1 MVGSLVLHHII
12 NLFIYV
18 FYAFFDYVYLFGLDD
33 SEMFNFMYISGET
46 IDDILF
52 KLYPKIIKSQNV
64 VESTKGRNRELTGVL
79 LKLKNPR
86 ARLCR
91 AEIRKILYSSL
102 GETLWYFSGRNDLA
116 FIKYYIPRYRETSGL
131 PENAVTVRGAYGPK
145 LFGSGGQVK
154 KVITILKE
162 KKSSRQ
168 AVIQIFDKS
177 DLTKIIKELRSEK
190 KDIGKKIVDV
200 PCTCT
205 IQFLCRNNR
214 LNMVVSMRSNDAY
227 IGLPHDIFAF
237 TFLQEYV
244 ATCLAMKLGEYY
256 HFVGSL
262 HIYENKIKEAKK
274 YIDLGVQRK
283 TAMPPM
289 PNGDPRKPMKWLL
302 ETEKK
307 IRLGETFLP
316 KNSHVTPYW
325 QDIALILLIK
335 KLQDK
340 EDTEASNLAK
350 KSLSTEFYDEYIRE
364 KMK

>member
-1 MVGSLVLHHII
+1 
-12 NLFIYV
+12 
-18 FYAFFDYVYLFGLDD
+18 
-33 SEMFNFMYISGET
+33 MYISGET

-91 AEIRKILYSSL
+91 AEIRQILYSGL

-131 PENAVTVRGAYGPK
+131 PENAITVRGAYGPK

-177 DLTKIIKELRSEK
+177 DLRKIIKELRSEK

-227 IGLPHDIFAF
+227 IGLVHDIFAF

-307 IRLGETFLP
+307 IRSGETFLP

-364 KMK
+364 NIK